1 MANKRNF
8 EILSDNNVPDI
19 NKEAVESF
27 SKGGVEQKKIT
38 SFPWEGLDPKAKPT
52 YGVNLRLNEYELSLL
67 RHVSEEEDRS
77 QQKVLKKLLVPA
89 LEEAARKL
97 SSR

>member
-8 EILSDNNVPDI
+8 EILSENNVPDI
-19 NKEAVESF
+19 NQKAVESF
-27 SKGGVEQKKIT
+27 SKGIEQKNDVL
-38 SFPWEGLDPKAKPT
+38 PWKSLDPKAKPI

-67 RHVSEEEDRS
+67 RYVSDAEDRS

-89 LEEAARKL
+89 LEEATRKL